1 MDNPNSVLDLIG
13 NTPMLKTKNLDTGKC
28 ELFLKLECQNPG
40 GSIKDRIALKM
51 INDAEKQGLLKPGGC
66 IVEATA
72 GNTGLGLCLVAA
84 AKGYRMII
92 VVPDK
97 MSKEKIY
104 HLRAMG
110 AEVIVTRS
118 DVMKGHEEY
127 YQEIAEKISKEENAF
142 YINQFCNKSNPQ
154 THYESTG
161 PEILRQMND
170 DVDAVICGVGSG
182 GTISGLANFFKE
194 IPVKLK

>member
-1 MDNPNSVLDLIG
+1 MFS
-13 NTPMLKTKNLDTGKC
+13 
-28 ELFLKLECQNPG
+28 
-40 GSIKDRIALKM
+40 
-51 INDAEKQGLLKPGGC
+51 
-66 IVEATA
+66 
-72 GNTGLGLCLVAA
+72 AA

-127 YQEIAEKISKEENAF
+127 YQEIAEKISKGRKCF
-142 YINQFCNKSNPQ
+142 LYQSV
-154 THYESTG
+154 
-161 PEILRQMND
+161 L
-170 DVDAVICGVGSG
+170 
-182 GTISGLANFFKE
+182 
-194 IPVKLK
+194 

>member
-51 INDAEKQGLLKPGGC
+51 INDAEKEGILKPGGC

-110 AEVIVTRS
+110 AEVVVTRS

-154 THYESTG
+154 RYRTFGY
-161 PEILRQMND
+161 
-170 DVDAVICGVGSG
+170 
-182 GTISGLANFFKE
+182 
-194 IPVKLK
+194 

>member
-1 MDNPNSVLDLIG
+1 MYG
-13 NTPMLKTKNLDTGKC
+13 
-28 ELFLKLECQNPG
+28 
-40 GSIKDRIALKM
+40 
-51 INDAEKQGLLKPGGC
+51 EKQGLLKPGGC

-72 GNTGLGLCLVAA
+72 GNTGLGLCLVAV

-110 AEVIVTRS
+110 AEVIVTLS

-127 YQEIAEKISKEENAF
+127 YQEIAEKIS
-142 YINQFCNKSNPQ
+142 S
-154 THYESTG
+154 
-161 PEILRQMND
+161 
-170 DVDAVICGVGSG
+170 
-182 GTISGLANFFKE
+182 
-194 IPVKLK
+194 